1 MYEVL
6 MFAIAITLL
15 AIGSPDEPPI
25 EESPTIPSGILQVGG
40 TTEITPSASAK
51 KEALKTDP
59 VEAEALTKVL
69 QDLLKKNL
77 PDPVTKS
84 NHNWGHQK
92 AVTTNVLHRDGLK
105 FWTEQMQEMKNDG
118 TWRRADVRIPDQDK
132 IAVAVTELTHPEE
145 GKMLVTV
152 SSLAERV
159 DLHFEQ
165 QIWKNGV
172 RLYGGETRGHCR
184 GALVLKA
191 EITTKTE
198 IKKGLFFPSIS
209 LNLKVTS
216 AELFYEK
223 LVIDHTAGLNGEA
236 AKAIGDVAIGIV
248 KAIKP
253 NLEKDLLEKADTA
266 IVKAAQKKELTLTL
280 DKLLATKK
288 KEPEKK

>member
-1 MYEVL
+1 
-6 MFAIAITLL
+6 MFAIAFSLMTV
-15 AIGSPDEPPI
+15 GSPLAPPI
-25 EESPTIPSGILQVGG
+25 EEEPTIPNGILQVGG
-40 TTEITPSASAK
+40 TTTLSTTPSTRNS
-51 KEALKTDP
+51 LSTDP

-69 QDLLKKNL
+69 QELLKKNL

-92 AVTTNVLHRDGLK
+92 AVMKTVLHRDGLK
-105 FWTEQMQEMKNDG
+105 FWTEQVQEMKNDG
-118 TWRRADVRIPDQDK
+118 TWRRADVRISDQDK
-132 IAVAVTELTHPEE
+132 IALAVTELTHPGD
-145 GKMLVTV
+145 GKMLVSVTAV
-152 SSLAERV
+152 AERV

-165 QIWKNGV
+165 QIWNNGV

-191 EITTKTE
+191 EIITKTDF
-198 IKKGLFFPSIS
+198 KKGLFFPSVS
-209 LNLKVTS
+209 LKVEVTK

-236 AKAIGDVAIGIV
+236 AKAIGDVAIQIV

-253 NLEKDLLEKADTA
+253 NLEKDLLEKADAA

-280 DKLLATKK
+280 DKLLASKK